1 MLRCCCTADA
11 AVGGGELC
19 PSADVRGVSPVA
31 RQLWAGASPVPS
43 QISASGKVPAG
54 KVRAAAL
61 APACH
66 SRPSLALPAATNS
79 MRRCVQSRCRCGR
92 DEPSPCAD
100 ESRGAPSPGADGYQE
115 AGASP
120 YQILVHVREEL
131 NSPVAVHATHRRT
144 MTIHRSDAVHARS
157 WVVTGAFSVLTSIMQ
172 YTNAAATYYSALG
185 VLAAPP
191 AARPPAAPAPPA
203 PLSAPFGRTAML
215 PNPASLAS
223 DDASAARYTP
233 QRTRASNEAL
243 K

>member
-144 MTIHRSDAVHARS
+144 MAIHSSDAVHARN

-185 VLAAPP
+185 VLAAPMQCTHERAKHSQAHSEYP
-191 AARPPAAPAPPA
+191 PHRCALPKQPSMHKRAISIQRSDAVHAR
-203 PLSAPFGRTAML
+203 S
-215 PNPASLAS
+215 
-223 DDASAARYTP
+223 
-233 QRTRASNEAL
+233 
-243 K
+243 

>member
-1 MLRCCCTADA
+1 MVRRVQGSATRTSHLRCDLHKTAFCRGRGRALSQCKRERGEPSCPIPSRRKCGRGEPIVEHAPGASRVSVRTWDGVHPVLLRCCCTADA

-100 ESRGAPSPGADGYQE
+100 ESRGAPSHGADGYQE
-115 AGASP
+115 GWGEP
-120 YQILVHVREEL
+120 I
-131 NSPVAVHATHRRT
+131 
-144 MTIHRSDAVHARS
+144 
-157 WVVTGAFSVLTSIMQ
+157 
-172 YTNAAATYYSALG
+172 
-185 VLAAPP
+185 
-191 AARPPAAPAPPA
+191 
-203 PLSAPFGRTAML
+203 
-215 PNPASLAS
+215 PNPGAREGGVEQSRC
-223 DDASAARYTP
+223 SACYSQAYHDCSP
-233 QRTRASNEAL
+233 Q
-243 K
+243 